1 MEPRPGCE
9 EEPALTRARE
19 PAPTAAPEGRGERS
33 SRTEKD
39 GGESPGGDGARDDFE
54 RPRVRGGEGARTPK
68 KTVRFREASAD
79 EPLAE
84 RAGEETSL
92 FPDCA
97 PQEWSGVSF
106 DELFQKEDWQRLTD
120 ERLLCKKVLEP
131 AAPGAPRPVWGQQ
144 ATVKMQAVLED
155 RTVVEKDRKLLFT
168 IGEGDVSR
176 ALEEGVVSMRR
187 GETALLLA
195 HSRYA
200 YGPAG
205 REPDV
210 PAGAPLLYQLQL
222 LDVSDKAD
230 PLNLPLSD
238 RIRAGNRKRERGN
251 FHFQREEYGEAAR
264 AYRMALDVLTTCG
277 GDAGEED
284 EREVR
289 HYRVK
294 CLNNLAAALLK
305 LERRREALLASREAL
320 AIEPDNVKALYRAGK
335 ILSDAGDYGEAARL
349 LKKALKLEPG
359 ARAIHAELSK
369 LVKRRSGGE
378 AARHGK
384 AKAAEMSGDD
394 VAPFSLPSKAT
405 WPISWKL
412 MAGALLVALGGLL
425 ASLILPARN

>member
-176 ALEEGVVSMRR
+176 RARRPRRSSSALPAAAAGRQRQSGPAESAAVRPHPRRQPQAGARQLPFPAGGVRR
-187 GETALLLA
+187 GRASLPDGPGCA
-195 HSRYA
+195 HHLRR
-200 YGPAG
+200 GCRRGG
-205 REPDV
+205 R
-210 PAGAPLLYQLQL
+210 ARGAPLPGQ
-222 LDVSDKAD
+222 VSEQ
-230 PLNLPLSD
+230 P
-238 RIRAGNRKRERGN
+238 RRGAA
-251 FHFQREEYGEAAR
+251 QTGAAPGGAAR
-264 AYRMALDVLTTCG
+264 QPRGACHRARQRQGPLQG
-277 GDAGEED
+277 GKDPVGRRRLRGGRAAAEESLEAGARRQGHPRRAFQAGEEAVGRRGRTPWQSEGRRD
-284 EREVR
+284 VGRRRRAFFPSLQSNMAHLVEADGGSSAGGAGRLAGIAHPPCKE
-289 HYRVK
+289 
-294 CLNNLAAALLK
+294 LNN
-305 LERRREALLASREAL
+305 
-320 AIEPDNVKALYRAGK
+320 
-335 ILSDAGDYGEAARL
+335 
-349 LKKALKLEPG
+349 
-359 ARAIHAELSK
+359 
-369 LVKRRSGGE
+369 
-378 AARHGK
+378 
-384 AKAAEMSGDD
+384 
-394 VAPFSLPSKAT
+394 
-405 WPISWKL
+405 
-412 MAGALLVALGGLL
+412 
-425 ASLILPARN
+425 

>member
-205 REPDV
+205 RCRRGGR
-210 PAGAPLLYQLQL
+210 ARGAPLPGQ
-222 LDVSDKAD
+222 VSEQ
-230 PLNLPLSD
+230 P
-238 RIRAGNRKRERGN
+238 RRGAA
-251 FHFQREEYGEAAR
+251 QTGAAPGGAAR
-264 AYRMALDVLTTCG
+264 QPRGACHRARQRQGPLQG
-277 GDAGEED
+277 GKDPVGRRRLRGGRAAAEESLEAGARRQGHPRRAFQAGEEAVGRRGRTPWQSEGRRD
-284 EREVR
+284 VGRRRRAFFPSLQSNMGQVTSKEQQTTPRGVPHLPSLGCVSAHLVEADGGSSAGGAGR
-289 HYRVK
+289 LAGIAHPPCK
-294 CLNNLAAALLK
+294 ELNN
-305 LERRREALLASREAL
+305 
-320 AIEPDNVKALYRAGK
+320 
-335 ILSDAGDYGEAARL
+335 
-349 LKKALKLEPG
+349 
-359 ARAIHAELSK
+359 
-369 LVKRRSGGE
+369 
-378 AARHGK
+378 
-384 AKAAEMSGDD
+384 
-394 VAPFSLPSKAT
+394 
-405 WPISWKL
+405 
-412 MAGALLVALGGLL
+412 
-425 ASLILPARN
+425 